1 MVAAPVTGVGSPA
14 SPRRRFNS
22 REVAVAAGVSQAT
35 VSNVLNRP
43 GLVAPAT
50 FERVMEAIDS
60 LDFVINRSA
69 QTLRVGQGSALGI
82 IVLDVA
88 NAFWGEVT
96 RGVQDA
102 AAEQGRLVIVCSSGE
117 SELKEEQLLRLL
129 ESHQV
134 SDILVA
140 PVVSG
145 SPMMGRIKSR
155 GTRLIFLDSVSK
167 EGQFDAVAVDD
178 VKGARLAAEHL
189 LSVGHTQ
196 VAFVNGPRSIS
207 WCQNRAAGFLD
218 TYHSAGGE
226 VRELSVPTMT
236 AREALKCVDDLLKLT
251 PRVSAVFC
259 ANDMLA
265 LGVLQGLTRR
275 GVKVPDDLS
284 LVGYDDDDFAEVL
297 SPALTTVR
305 QDPYEIGRLAGEM
318 ALAGPEDGA
327 SGPSVVMLEPLL
339 VTRDSVRR
347 RS

>member
-1 MVAAPVTGVGSPA
+1 MGAAPVAGA
-14 SPRRRFNS
+14 SPVVSRRRFNS

-43 GLVAPAT
+43 HLVAPAT
-50 FERVMEAIDS
+50 LERVMKTIDS
-60 LDFVINRSA
+60 LDFMINRSA
-69 QTLRVGQGSALGI
+69 QTLRAGQGSTLGI
-82 IVLDVA
+82 LVLDVA
-88 NAFWGEVT
+88 NAFWGDVT

-102 AAEQGRLVIVCSSGE
+102 AAEMGRLVIVCSSGE
-117 SELKEEQLLRLL
+117 SELKEEQFLLLL

-140 PVVSG
+140 PVASG
-145 SPMMGRIKSR
+145 SSVMKRIQSR
-155 GTRLIFLDSVSK
+155 GTRLIFLDSVSE

-178 VKGARLAAEHL
+178 VKGAELAAEHL
-189 LSVGHTQ
+189 LSLGHRC

-207 WCQNRAAGFLD
+207 WCQNRAVGFMD

-226 VRELSVPTMT
+226 VHELSVPTMT
-236 AREALKCVDDLLKLT
+236 ARSALSCVDELLDLV

-275 GVKVPDDLS
+275 GINVPDDLS

-297 SPALTTVR
+297 SPPLTTIR
-305 QDPYEIGRLAGEM
+305 QDPYEIGRRAGQM
-318 ALAGPEDGA
+318 AMAGSEGGDAATPT
-327 SGPSVVMLEPLL
+327 VVMLEPLL
-339 VTRDSVRR
+339 IARDSVRR
-347 RS
+347 LG

>member
-1 MVAAPVTGVGSPA
+1 M
-14 SPRRRFNS
+14 
-22 REVAVAAGVSQAT
+22 AAGVSQAT
-35 VSNVLNRP
+35 VSNVLNQP

-50 FERVMEAIDS
+50 FERVMKVIDS

-69 QTLRVGQGSALGI
+69 QTLRAGQGSALGI

-102 AAEQGRLVIVCSSGE
+102 AAEVGRLVIVCSSGE
-117 SELKEEQLLRLL
+117 SEVKEEQFLRLL

-134 SDILVA
+134 TDILVA
-140 PVVSG
+140 PVAPG
-145 SPMMGRIKSR
+145 SSVMKRIQSR
-155 GTRLIFLDSVSK
+155 GTRLIFLDSVSDA
-167 EGQFDAVAVDD
+167 GQFDSVAVDD

-189 LSVGHTQ
+189 LSLGHTR

-207 WCQNRAAGFLD
+207 WCENRATGFLD

-226 VRELSVPTMT
+226 AHELTVPTMT
-236 AREALKCVDDLLKLT
+236 AREGLGCVGELLDLA

-265 LGVLQGLTRR
+265 LGVLQGFRRR
-275 GVKVPDDLS
+275 GISVPDDLS

-297 SPALTTVR
+297 SPPLTTVR
-305 QDPYEIGRLAGEM
+305 QDPYEIGRRAGQM
-318 ALAGPEDGA
+318 ALAGSEGGDTSTPA
-327 SGPSVVMLEPLL
+327 VVMLEPLL
-339 VTRDSVRR
+339 IARDSVRR
-347 RS
+347 LG

>member
-1 MVAAPVTGVGSPA
+1 MIDAAFSVASG
-14 SPRRRFNS
+14 RRFNS

-43 GLVAPAT
+43 DLVAPAT
-50 FERVMEAIDS
+50 FERVMKVIDS

-69 QTLRVGQGSALGI
+69 QTLRAGQGSALGI

-102 AAEQGRLVIVCSSGE
+102 AAKVGRLVIVCSSGE
-117 SELKEEQLLRLL
+117 SELKEEQFLRLL

-140 PVVSG
+140 PVASG
-145 SPMMGRIKSR
+145 SSVMKRIQSR
-155 GTRLIFLDSVSK
+155 GTRLIFLDSVSDTG
-167 EGQFDAVAVDD
+167 EFDSVAVDD

-189 LSVGHTQ
+189 LSLGHTQ

-207 WCQNRAAGFLD
+207 WCENRATGFLD
-218 TYHSAGGE
+218 IYHSAGGE
-226 VRELSVPTMT
+226 VRELTVPTMT
-236 AREALKCVDDLLKLT
+236 AREALGCVGELLDLT
-251 PRVSAVFC
+251 PGVSAVFC

-275 GVKVPDDLS
+275 GISVPDDLS

-297 SPALTTVR
+297 SPPLTTVR
-305 QDPYEIGRLAGEM
+305 QNPYEIGRRAGQM
-318 ALAGPEDGA
+318 ALARSKGGDTSTPT
-327 SGPSVVMLEPLL
+327 VVMLEPLL
-339 VTRDSVRR
+339 IARDSVRR
-347 RS
+347 LG